1 MALLTKEQRRTRFK
15 YLGLGEYNAA
25 NIKKFQKIAF
35 PSLPKEWD
43 GVYGSKTDKALRHF
57 YNVRKVT
64 KNFEPSEFR
73 CRCGR
78 CTGYPTFMRQVEL
91 KHAQHIRDHYGKPMK
106 ITSGIRCEY
115 GNAKVGG
122 VRDSGHLKGYAV
134 DFYMAGVTDTV
145 ANRNKALA
153 WIKQQ
158 PHHKFTYGAN
168 MVDSD
173 GHYRTSESM
182 GQAMH
187 TETKK

>member
-1 MALLTKEQRRTRFK
+1 MALLTKAQRKTRFK
-15 YLGLGEYNAA
+15 FLKLGEYNAE
-25 NIKKFQKIAF
+25 NIRKFQKRAF
-35 PSLPKEWD
+35 PGRPREWD

-57 YNVRKVT
+57 YNVQKVT
-64 KNFEPSEFR
+64 KNFEPSEFK

-91 KHAQHIRDHYGKPMK
+91 KHAQRIRDHYGKPME

-115 GNAKVGG
+115 ENAKVGG
-122 VRDSGHLKGYAV
+122 AASSGHLKGYAV

-145 ANRNKALA
+145 ANRKRALA
-153 WIKQQ
+153 WIKRQ
-158 PHHKFTYGAN
+158 PHHKYTYGAN

-173 GHYRTSESM
+173 GYYRTRETM
-182 GQAMH
+182 GHAMH